1 MSHEISETIRTAI
14 QKSGK
19 RLPTIAKKT
28 GVAVSALTEFMDG
41 ADMHLTSASRI
52 AAYLDLELKPIA
64 KRNRGAI
71 QPANVTPSP
80 KVPIVKKGRTMKPRA
95 ELVEDQATRAYF
107 RRYGGS
113 AQQPNRKATKVF
125 EQDGKHYIRL
135 SSANGPLATYR
146 ITPGTG
152 GGWKLSYVAEKHEG
166 EIQ

>member
-1 MSHEISETIRTAI
+1 MSEEMSSTIRTAI
-14 QKSGK
+14 QNSGK
-19 RLPTIAKKT
+19 RLATIAKKT

-41 ADMHLTSASRI
+41 ADIHLTSATRI

-64 KRNRGAI
+64 KRKRGAI
-71 QPANVTPSP
+71 QSAKVTPSG
-80 KVPIVKKGRTMKPRA
+80 KDSIVKKGRTMKPRV

-107 RRYGGS
+107 RRYGES

-125 EQDGKHYIRL
+125 EPDGKHYIRL

-146 ITPGTG
+146 IMPGTG
-152 GGWKLSYVAEKHEG
+152 GGWKLSYVAEKHER